1 VPVARTA
8 AKNWPSGVRGA
19 PRRDRQSHI
28 TEAGRT
34 RAAMTVANEISID
47 ELHQRHAAD
56 CVAYARRIVGDQA
69 VAEEIVQEV
78 FVNLWRLPERYNP
91 NRGTIRSLLRAC
103 VRHRAVDRLRS
114 ETSRRRREE
123 RFHDRSDRG
132 DAEPET
138 LVMDEMRNER
148 VRSGLATL
156 TPDQLAAVELAYFGG
171 YSYREVARALAV
183 PEGTV
188 KSRIRAALA
197 VLRDDLVDTAV
208 A

>member
-1 VPVARTA
+1 
-8 AKNWPSGVRGA
+8 
-19 PRRDRQSHI
+19 
-28 TEAGRT
+28 
-34 RAAMTVANEISID
+34 MANGISID
-47 ELHQRHAAD
+47 EAHRAHAAD

-69 VAEEIVQEV
+69 IAEEIVQEV

-91 NRGTIRSLLRAC
+91 DRGTVRSLLRAC

-114 ETSRRRREE
+114 EASRRRREE
-123 RFHDRSDRG
+123 RFHDRSDREI
-132 DAEPET
+132 AEPEA
-138 LVMDEMRNER
+138 LVLDELRNER
-148 VRSGLATL
+148 VRNGLAML
-156 TPDQLAAVELAYFGG
+156 TADQLAAVELAYFDG
-171 YSYREVARALAV
+171 YSYREVARVLAL

>member
-1 VPVARTA
+1 
-8 AKNWPSGVRGA
+8 
-19 PRRDRQSHI
+19 
-28 TEAGRT
+28 
-34 RAAMTVANEISID
+34 MTVASESSID
-47 ELHQRHAAD
+47 ELHRLHAGD

-91 NRGTIRSLLRAC
+91 DRGTVRSLLRAC

-132 DAEPET
+132 NAEPEA
-138 LVMDEMRNER
+138 LVLDELRNAR
-148 VRSGLATL
+148 VRGGLAAL
-156 TPDQLAAVELAYFGG
+156 TPDQLTAVELAYFDG
-171 YSYREVARALAV
+171 YSYREVARVLAL

-197 VLRDDLVDTAV
+197 VLRDDLDDAAV